1 LEKGIRDRHTN
12 LADLSESLSHGY
24 QTPTKKI
31 SMVSS
36 YFETL
41 PYQLDEK
48 TGYIDY
54 DGLEKNAKLYR
65 PKIIVAG
72 ASAYPR
78 NIDFA
83 RMRKVRRE
91 TKQQVSMH
99 SVLNYPSIVDC

>member
-1 LEKGIRDRHTN
+1 
-12 LADLSESLSHGY
+12 
-24 QTPTKKI
+24 
-31 SMVSS
+31 MVSS

-48 TGYIDY
+48 TGFIDY

-83 RMRKVRRE
+83 RMRKVCEE
-91 TKQQVSMH
+91 TDQPVIIDSGFDI
-99 SVLNYPSIVDC
+99 SFSIVDCRLCQCIPPC

>member
-1 LEKGIRDRHTN
+1 MFFN
-12 LADLSESLSHGY
+12 LRVLAKSLSHGY

-41 PYQLDEK
+41 PYRLDEK

-54 DGLEKNAKLYR
+54 DALEANAILYR
-65 PKIIVAG
+65 PKILVAG

-83 RMRKVRRE
+83 RMRKVNSRQ
-91 TKQQVSMH
+91 TFSWSKH
-99 SVLNYPSIVDC
+99 A